1 MQTEF
6 FAVPPDNVL
15 SVWTKV
21 APLFDKLVT
30 RQNYSSLEEIFT
42 KIGVNKTHLLWVAW
56 EKDNLDNVLLA
67 LLTCIHDNILI
78 ISCCGGDK
86 IDTWLEHFKT
96 LERFAID
103 NDCDRI
109 QIRSGRKGWAKPLE
123 QFNMKV
129 TAYTFEKSLN
139 KE

>member
-1 MQTEF
+1 MN
-6 FAVPPDNVL
+6 NVSDERL
-15 SVWTKV
+15 KKNFESW
-21 APLFDKLVT
+21 D
-30 RQNYSSLEEIFT
+30 E
-42 KIGVNKTHLLWVAW
+42 
-56 EKDNLDNVLLA
+56 NV
-67 LLTCIHDNILI
+67 
-78 ISCCGGDK
+78 
-86 IDTWLEHFKT
+86 LEHFKT

-103 NDCDRI
+103 NNCNRI